1 VTLMVVCVNFYEP
14 CSMRFALVSWTDLA
28 LWETEPL
35 RFKGEFAL
43 TAIDNDLF
51 RGPRFCGANRR
62 SVGESEDNE
71 LATGNPISCR
81 ATGIRVAGR
90 PSTSKAY
97 WPPLPKTRSLDYTS
111 DTIVAKENYL
121 KETNQIYSE
130 IVRQIAAG
138 QLSPG
143 QRLVE
148 KKLALL
154 FDTSRTPIREVLFKL
169 ERDGLVQR
177 TRNEGAR
184 VAAFTPDDIEQIY
197 EIRAALECLAVRN
210 AVKNLT
216 LNSLFDFERR
226 LEELR
231 ANTGP
236 DTYKQLYEV
245 DLQLHE
251 LIISHSGNPRL
262 ASYLERLSLLI
273 NSVRLL
279 TQRSEDVLRAAFEEH
294 LVIIRALIAR
304 DGELAERLV
313 GEHIQ
318 SAKRRALE
326 FFHHTGRKR
335 SSLKVANI
343 KSAAVSINQEAA
355 DSQENR
361 SPTKSMPSAKSAH
374 K

>member
-1 VTLMVVCVNFYEP
+1 MTK
-14 CSMRFALVSWTDLA
+14 
-28 LWETEPL
+28 ETY
-35 RFKGEFAL
+35 R
-43 TAIDNDLF
+43 
-51 RGPRFCGANRR
+51 
-62 SVGESEDNE
+62 
-71 LATGNPISCR
+71 
-81 ATGIRVAGR
+81 
-90 PSTSKAY
+90 
-97 WPPLPKTRSLDYTS
+97 
-111 DTIVAKENYL
+111 

-148 KKLALL
+148 KTLALL

-210 AVKNLT
+210 AVKNLK
-216 LNSLFDFERR
+216 LKSLFELERQ

-231 ANTGP
+231 TKAGP
-236 DTYKQLYEV
+236 DTYKRMYEI

-251 LIISHSGNPRL
+251 LIIDHSGNPRL
-262 ASYLERLSLLI
+262 NSYLERLSLLI
-273 NSVRLL
+273 NSVRML
-279 TQRSEDVLRAAFEEH
+279 THKSDDVLRAAFEEH
-294 LVIIRALIAR
+294 LAIIRALIAR
-304 DGELAERLV
+304 DGELAERLI

-318 SAKRRALE
+318 SAKQRAIR
-326 FFHHTGRKR
+326 FFQHTGRKH
-335 SSLKVANI
+335 SSLKMANL
-343 KSAAVSINQEAA
+343 KSSAIPINKEIAGH
-355 DSQENR
+355 ETR
-361 SPTKSMPSAKSAH
+361 ETGRPSKGIRGATSAY

>member
-1 VTLMVVCVNFYEP
+1 
-14 CSMRFALVSWTDLA
+14 
-28 LWETEPL
+28 
-35 RFKGEFAL
+35 
-43 TAIDNDLF
+43 
-51 RGPRFCGANRR
+51 
-62 SVGESEDNE
+62 
-71 LATGNPISCR
+71 
-81 ATGIRVAGR
+81 
-90 PSTSKAY
+90 
-97 WPPLPKTRSLDYTS
+97 
-111 DTIVAKENYL
+111 VAKEIYR

-226 LEELR
+226 LEELQTK
-231 ANTGP
+231 NGP
-236 DTYKQLYEV
+236 DTYKRMYEV

-251 LIISHSGNPRL
+251 LIIHHSGNPRL
-262 ASYLERLSLLI
+262 TSYLERLSLLI
-273 NSVRLL
+273 NSIRLL
-279 TQRSEDVLRAAFEEH
+279 TQKSEDVLQAAFEEH
-294 LVIIRALIAR
+294 LAIIRALIAR

-318 SAKRRALE
+318 SAKQRALE
-326 FFHHTGRKR
+326 FFQYAGRKR

-343 KSAAVSINQEAA
+343 KSAAVPTKQAA
-355 DSQENR
+355 ANRQENGSPSKSTR
-361 SPTKSMPSAKSAH
+361 SEKSAH